1 MEALNSFEDIEQYK
15 NFGVLS
21 QPFLDRDYVYKKVT
35 TDLKNKQKDESSLEL
50 LNGLCLWI
58 NHCVKCSK
66 EESIQKQKFMRSAKE
81 IWESGKTSGCT
92 DYAIL
97 FVTFARQLGFA
108 TTFLHTAEY
117 NWLLKLK
124 KNQAFKTH
132 KGHAFC
138 ECYIN
143 GKWVLVDPTN
153 RKIEESYSSERI
165 ELSYKVGDSS
175 IFIPYFRGLDLGQR
189 QNTEIHNKIM
199 DKLCSELEI

>member
-1 MEALNSFEDIEQYK
+1 MKALNNFEDVEQYK
-15 NFGVLS
+15 NFGALS
-21 QPFLDRDYVYKKVT
+21 QPFLDRDYVYRKVT
-35 TDLKNKQKDESSLEL
+35 TDLKNKQKEESSLEL

-138 ECYIN
+138 E
-143 GKWVLVDPTN
+143 
-153 RKIEESYSSERI
+153 